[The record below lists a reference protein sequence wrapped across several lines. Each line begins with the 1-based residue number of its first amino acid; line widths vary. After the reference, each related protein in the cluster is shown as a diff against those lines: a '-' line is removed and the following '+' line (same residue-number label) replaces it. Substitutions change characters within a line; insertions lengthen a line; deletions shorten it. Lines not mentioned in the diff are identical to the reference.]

1 MKKILCLLSALI
13 VAIVASAQSQAIKFR
28 HIDLYDGL
36 SHNNVQSF
44 YHDEHGFI
52 WIGTMSGLNR
62 YNGYMLK
69 VFSCDNKDSVGL
81 KYNEITDIY
90 PDNDG
95 NLWLFKYDQLN
106 AIFNPST
113 ESFSNDHPIFHN
125 EVHFDAQFTTS
136 MVVDNNKNLWI
147 SNSLDGIYKYNSK
160 TNTLQHFIEN
170 RNEDNPIS
178 SNYVSAI
185 AFDSEGYL
193 WTCTTRGVLEKID
206 TTTMSVIQRTN
217 ISSGKTSDQV
227 LYYKYKLFIDSDND
241 IWVHCKDLEDGAF
254 CYSPITNSIK
264 HFNDDINNP
273 YHISN
278 NKVSSISQDEQGK
291 IWIGIIN
298 GGIAIYNKDESSI
311 HQLKNEYN
319 DEFSLT
325 HNSINSIYCDRIGRM
340 WIGTHKGGVNFYHAN
355 LFRFGLVRTKITN
368 TNSVLSNEITCFAQ
382 DSKGFLWIG
391 TNGKGISRFDYNK
404 KQYLNFLNNP
414 NDPNSISNNTIVCM
428 DADNKG
434 RLWIGA
440 YCGGLIMYDGYK
452 FTTFSHDMSNPQTLS
467 NNNVKH
473 VLAASTGK
481 IWIATLGGGLDCL
494 DPATRIFTHY
504 KANDIN
510 SVNSN
515 FVTSL
520 SEDKFRNIWIGTN
533 DGLDYLDYNTGRFY
547 HFTHEA
553 NNKNSLISNDIL
565 FVKPDSRGLVW
576 IGTHEGVD
584 CFDPQSRVF
593 RHFSIAKGMPSKSI
607 VSCEENKSGHMWFS
621 TLNGICNMY
630 INNYQDINHFDYK
643 IFNYNITD
651 GLQGKDFN
659 EQSSIKLE
667 NGFLFFGGNFGINMF
682 DPNKLEETKIET
694 NLVLTG
700 LTVLNKLV
708 AVGKSIDKEKPI
720 LSRIIT
726 ETKKITL
733 SHKQNVFGIQFASL
747 NNLYPDRTL
756 YKYKLE
762 GFDKDWVTIASSGRM
777 AVYTNLNPGKYTF
790 RVIATD
796 NSNEWCNQEAT
807 LEITIKPPFYASP
820 LALFILCLLIVAACV
835 WLLHR
840 IKNNEL
846 NRYKQQQQRV
856 ENLRQHEVDEMKI
869 KFLTNISHEFRT
881 PLTLI
886 LTPIDKLL
894 KQDISD
900 DFRTYLEMI
909 RRNGKRLYN
918 LVNQLLDF
926 QKMEKHNVK
935 LNTSY
940 GNIVSFVKAT
950 AESFTDLSESKNINY
965 KFQSQNAIVNMYF
978 DHDKLEKILFNLLS
992 NAFRYT
998 PDGGTI
1004 SMEITTY
1011 NKETHNNSKF
1021 IGSDYVEI
1029 KVSDTGVGIAPD
1041 AKARIF
1047 ERFFQSNNNNNNNN
1061 QGTGIG
1067 LAIAQEFVKVH
1078 GGTISVDSE
1087 IGKGSTFAVCLPITT
1102 DNQTTMPTPSQNST
1116 EITEWESKPAGLYD
1130 NDDNQGLNNNQP
1142 KILVVEDNEDLRY
1155 YLRNNLLDEFV
1166 VSEARNGKEALEK
1179 MLVSVP
1185 DIVVSDILLLEMSGI
1200 ELCATIKNNE
1210 DWSHIPIIL
1219 LTASASEY
1227 QAKKGIG
1234 PGADDFVTKPFDY
1247 AILLMKIKKLLE
1259 IRGSM
1264 QQMFQ
1269 QKLEISPSEITITS
1283 MDEKFMQKAIKVTE
1297 EKMSN
1302 PDYSVAR
1309 LSSDLGVSRGH
1320 LYNKIL
1326 ALTGRTPIEFI
1337 RIMRLKR
1344 AAQLLGKSQ
1353 LSVSEIAYQ
1362 VGFNDPRYFAR
1373 YFKDE
1378 YNMTP
1383 SEYAKKNA

>member
-1 MKKILCLLSALI
+1 MKRTLCLLSALI
-13 VAIVASAQSQAIKFR
+13 IGYAAIAQSQAIKFR

-44 YHDEHGFI
+44 YHDDQGFI
-52 WIGTMSGLNR
+52 WIGTMAGLNR

-69 VFSCDNKDSVGL
+69 VFSCDSKDSIGL
-81 KYNEITDIY
+81 KFNEVTDIY

-95 NLWLFKYDQLN
+95 KLWLFKYDQLN
-106 AIFNPST
+106 AIFDPLT
-113 ESFSNDHPIFHN
+113 ESFSDDHPIFHN
-125 EVHFDAQFTTS
+125 KVRFDAQFTTS
-136 MVVDNNKNLWI
+136 MVLDNNNNLWI
-147 SNSLDGIYKYNSK
+147 SNSIDGIYKYNNK

-170 RNEDNPIS
+170 RNESKPIS
-178 SNYVSAI
+178 SNYVSAL

-193 WTCTTRGVLEKID
+193 WTCTTRGVLERID
-206 TTTMSVIQRTN
+206 TATMKVVQKASV
-217 ISSGKTSDQV
+217 SSGKSTDQV
-227 LYYKYKLFIDSDND
+227 LYYKYKLYIDSDND
-241 IWVHCKDLEDGAF
+241 VWVYCKDLEEGAF
-254 CYSPITNSIK
+254 CYSPKNNSIK
-264 HFNDDINNP
+264 HFSSDTNNP
-273 YHISN
+273 YRISN
-278 NKVSSISQDEQGK
+278 NNVSSISQDEQGNV
-291 IWIGIIN
+291 WIGIIN
-298 GGIAIYNKDESSI
+298 GGITIYNKQDSLI
-311 HQLKNEYN
+311 HQLTNEYN
-319 DEFSLT
+319 NEFSLS
-325 HNSINSIYCDRIGRM
+325 HNSINCIYRDRIGRM
-340 WIGTHKGGVNFYHAN
+340 WIGTYKGGVNFYHITQ
-355 LFRFGLVRTKITN
+355 FRFGLVRTKITN
-368 TNSVLSNEITCFAQ
+368 TNSVLSNEINCFAQ

-391 TNGKGISRFDYNK
+391 TNGRGLSRFDYNK
-404 KQYLNFLNNP
+404 KQYINFLNNP
-414 NDPNSISNNTIVCM
+414 NDPNSISNNVITCISI
-428 DADNKG
+428 DAKD
-434 RLWIGA
+434 RLWIGT
-440 YCGGLIMYDGYK
+440 YCGGLIMYDGKK
-452 FTTFSHDMSNPQTLS
+452 FTTFNHNMNNPQTLS
-467 NNNVKH
+467 NDNVKH
-473 VLAASTGK
+473 VLASSTGK
-481 IWIATLGGGLDCL
+481 IWVGTLGGGLDCL
-494 DPATRIFTHY
+494 DPETLQFTHY

-510 SVNSN
+510 SINSN
-515 FVTSL
+515 NVTSL
-520 SEDKFRNIWIGTN
+520 AEDKFGNIWIGTN
-533 DGLDYLDYNTGRFY
+533 DGLDYLDYNTGRFI
-547 HFTHEA
+547 HFSHVA
-553 NNKNSLISNDIL
+553 NNSNSLIANHIL
-565 FVKPDSRGLVW
+565 FVKPDSRGLIW

-584 CFDPQSRVF
+584 CYDPQLRIF
-593 RHFSIAKGMPSKSI
+593 KHFSIAEGMPSRSI
-607 VSCEENKSGHMWFS
+607 VSCEENRSGHMWFG
-621 TLNGICNMY
+621 TLNGISNMY
-630 INNYQDINHFDYK
+630 IYNYQDINHFDYK
-643 IFNYNITD
+643 IFNYSITD

-659 EQSSIKLE
+659 EQSSIRLA
-667 NGFLFFGGNFGINMF
+667 NGFLFFGGNFGMNMF

-708 AVGKSIDKEKPI
+708 VVGKSNDKEKPI
-720 LSRIIT
+720 LSKIIT

-762 GFDKDWVTIASSGRM
+762 GFNKDWITIMSTGRM
-777 AVYTNLNPGKYTF
+777 GVYTNLNPGKYTF
-790 RVIATD
+790 RVKSTD
-796 NSNEWCNQEAT
+796 NANEWSDQEAT
-807 LEITIKPPFYASP
+807 LEITILPPFYATR
-820 LALFILCLLIVAACV
+820 LAILLYCLLFVSVCI
-835 WLLHR
+835 WLIHW
-840 IKNNEL
+840 IKLNEQK
-846 NRYKQQQQRV
+846 RYKLQQERV

-926 QKMEKHNVK
+926 QKMEAHNVK

-940 GNIVSFVKAT
+940 GNIVEFVKAT
-950 AESFTDLSESKNINY
+950 TESFTDLSESKNINY
-965 KFQSQNAIVNMYF
+965 KFQSQQTELNMYF

-1004 SMEITTY
+1004 SIEVNAY
-1011 NKETHNNSKF
+1011 DKSTHNNSKF
-1021 IGSDYVEI
+1021 IGSNYVEI
-1029 KVSDTGVGIAPD
+1029 KVSDTGVGIDPD

-1047 ERFFQSNNNNNNNN
+1047 ERFFQSKNNSNPNN

-1087 IGKGSTFAVCLPITT
+1087 IGKGSTFVVCLPITT
-1102 DNQTTMPTPSQNST
+1102 DSQTTISAPTENAT
-1116 EITEWESKPAGLYD
+1116 EVTEWESKPAGLYD
-1130 NDDNQGLNNNQP
+1130 NDDNQDLNSNQP

-1179 MLVSVP
+1179 MLVSIP
-1185 DIVVSDILLLEMSGI
+1185 DIIVSDIMLPEMDGT
-1200 ELCATIKNNE
+1200 ELCSTIKNNE
-1210 DWSHIPIIL
+1210 DWSHIPIIM
-1219 LTASASEY
+1219 LTASTSEY

-1234 PGADDFVTKPFDY
+1234 LKADDYVTKPFDY

-1283 MDEKFMQKAIKVTE
+1283 MDEKFMQKALKVTE
-1297 EKMSN
+1297 ENMSN

-1378 YNMTP
+1378 YKMTP